1 MRQSEQSDPGEE
13 MLTLSQR
20 DRDRLAVLRQVRD
33 GLVRPGRGAALVGL
47 TPRQFRRLCRAWEA
61 RGDAAVIHGLRGRR
75 SNHARSRKVRERAM
89 KRAKEPVFKGFGP
102 TLLAEHLS
110 RDPKIGA
117 LPSATLRAWMI
128 EDGLW
133 VVRRHRPRHR
143 AARPRR
149 AAFGELIQW
158 DSSEH
163 AWFEDRTAGR
173 FTLIQMHDDATNRLL
188 MARFVPRDNGVANRQ
203 IALDYLRRWGRP
215 VAFYTDKASHFG
227 QWTRPVSRIPLQER
241 DIQRTESIIRRALKA
256 LNVELILAHSPQ
268 AKGRVERNFGTSQDR
283 LVKELRV
290 AGISTLEEGNRFLEE
305 VYIPYWNERFAVEPA
320 ERRDA
325 HRRLSKRVDL
335 DQLFAETWTRTV
347 ARDFTIR
354 FKNRRLQIPKAQARG
369 IRPGHKLTV
378 ELRLDGSTRYRFATR
393 YLDLELVREVSRPGP
408 SNHHPPKAKR
418 TPATHAAPKPRPT
431 PPKPGPNHYWR
442 TSNALLAKPALVRK
456 MRSTPAA
463 SRPALSTS
471 QASGKP

>member
-1 MRQSEQSDPGEE
+1 MRQSEQTSPGEE

-33 GLVRPGRGAALVGL
+33 GLVKPGRGAALVGL
-47 TPRQFRRLCRAWEA
+47 TPRQLRRLRGAWEE
-61 RGDAAVIHGLRGRR
+61 RGDEAVIHGLRGRR
-75 SNHARSRKVRERAM
+75 SNHAREVQVRERAM

-117 LPSATLRAWMI
+117 LPPTTLRAWLI
-128 EDGLW
+128 EDGIW

-143 AARPRR
+143 QARPRR

-163 AWFEDRTAGR
+163 AWFEKRGR
-173 FTLIQMHDDATNRLL
+173 YCTLIQMHDDATNRLL
-188 MARFVPRDNGVANRQ
+188 MARFVPRDDGVANRQ
-203 IALDYLRRWGRP
+203 IAIDYLRRWGRP
-215 VAFYTDKASHFG
+215 VAFYTDKAGHFG

-241 DIQRTESIIRRALKA
+241 DIQRTESIIRRALKE

-290 AGISTLEEGNRFLEE
+290 AGVSTLEDGNRFLEE

-320 ERRDA
+320 EPRDV

-335 DQLFAETWTRTV
+335 ERLFAETWTRTV

-354 FKNRRLQIPKAQARG
+354 FKSRHLQIPKAQARG
-369 IRPGHKLTV
+369 IRPGHKLIV
-378 ELRLDGSTRYRFATR
+378 ERRLDSSIRYRFANR
-393 YLDLELVREVSRPGP
+393 YLDLELVREVSNPEP
-408 SNHHPPKAKR
+408 SNHRPPTTKT
-418 TPATHAAPKPRPT
+418 TPSTPTTPKPRPM

-456 MRSTPAA
+456 LRSTPAA
-463 SRPALSTS
+463 SRPVLSTP
-471 QASGKP
+471 QASGDP

>member
-1 MRQSEQSDPGEE
+1 

-33 GLVRPGRGAALVGL
+33 GLVRPGRAAELVGL
-47 TPRQFRRLCRAWEA
+47 SPRQFRRLRRAWE
-61 RGDAAVIHGLRGRR
+61 REGDAAVIHRLRGRR
-75 SNHARSRKVRERAM
+75 SNRSAPPQVRERALS
-89 KRAKEPVFKGFGP
+89 RAREPVFQGFGP

-110 RDPKIGA
+110 RDPKIGP
-117 LPSATLRAWMI
+117 LHSHTLRTWMI

-133 VVRRHRPRHR
+133 TVKRSRPRHR
-143 AARPRR
+143 NARPRR

-163 AWFEDRTAGR
+163 AWFEDRVPGR

-188 MARFVPRDNGVANRQ
+188 MARFVPRDDGASNRQ
-203 IALDYLRRWGRP
+203 IAIDYLRRYGRP
-215 VAFYTDKASHFG
+215 VAFYTDKAGHFG

-241 DIQRTESIIRRALKA
+241 ETQRTESIIRRALA
-256 LNVELILAHSPQ
+256 ELNVELILAHSPQ

-290 AGISTLEEGNRFLEE
+290 AGISTLAEGNRFLED

-325 HRRLSKRVDL
+325 HRKLSGRVDL
-335 DQLFAETWTRTV
+335 DRLFAETWTRTV
-347 ARDFTIR
+347 GRDFTIR
-354 FKNRRLQIPKAQARG
+354 FQNRRLQIPKAHARG

-378 ELRLDGSTRYRFATR
+378 ERRLDDSIRYRFNNR
-393 YLDLELVREVSRPGP
+393 YLDLAFVPEVSTPSPSKHRP
-408 SNHHPPKAKR
+408 SRSKAV
-418 TPATHAAPKPRPT
+418 PAAPTPSKPPSV

-442 TSNALLAKPALVRK
+442 TSNALLAKPALVRTL
-456 MRSTPAA
+456 RSTPAA
-463 SRPALSTS
+463 SRPALSTPS
-471 QASGKP
+471 ASGRS